1 MFPSAATHF
10 ELEAAMQQ
18 PLTSVPVADAKTT
31 VPQLPPR
38 PRSVEDTGLS
48 MTFVSDMIIRALYL
62 IGEMTGQQ
70 MVDLLHL
77 PYDNVIDQ
85 AIAYLRREQMCEIK
99 GSGGIGERAYRYQA
113 STKGVERAKEIG
125 ERTQYLGPAPVT
137 LDAYIEMMRQQTTQG
152 LIITEDSIRQAFA
165 HLVIG
170 EALLQ
175 QLGPAI
181 NSGRSIFL
189 FGHAGNGKTSIAEA
203 VSKLMSDTI
212 MIPHAVIID
221 GQIIR
226 VFDPIH
232 HDRVPVPESL
242 EHTYDKRWVLSKRP
256 IVIAGGELNMDSL
269 DLVYDEYSKFYEA
282 PLQMKA
288 NGGLFLIDDF
298 GRQQMRPRELL
309 NRWIVPLEK
318 RQDFLTLHTGKKID
332 VPFDQL
338 IIFSTNIEPKQLV
351 DEAFLRR
358 IRYKVEVGNPSP
370 PEYREILR
378 RVCKAKNVPYSDEGL
393 RYLLETEYTKRN
405 LELRACHPRDLIDQ
419 LIDIAHFTRTQPTMS
434 RELLAAA
441 CKSYFVEV

>member
-1 MFPSAATHF
+1 
-10 ELEAAMQQ
+10 MQQ
-18 PLTSVPVADAKTT
+18 PLTSVPITDGSAAE
-31 VPQLPPR
+31 PQLPPR
-38 PRSVEDTGLS
+38 PRSIDDTGLS
-48 MTFVSDMIIRALYL
+48 LSFISDMIVRALYL

-70 MVDLLHL
+70 IVDLLHL

-85 AIAYLRREQMCEIK
+85 SISYLRREQMCEIK
-99 GSGGIGERAYRYQA
+99 GTGGIGEKAYRYQA
-113 STKGVERAKEIG
+113 TARGVERAKEIG

-137 LDAYIEMMRQQTTQG
+137 LEAYSAMMRQQTTQG

-203 VSKLMSDTI
+203 VSKLMSDAI
-212 MIPHAVIID
+212 MIPYAVMID

-232 HDRVPVPESL
+232 HDRVPVPAGAEQA
-242 EHTYDKRWVLSKRP
+242 YDKRWVLSRRP
-256 IVIAGGELNMDSL
+256 IVIAGGELNLDSL
-269 DLVYDEYSKFYEA
+269 DLVYDEYSKYYEA

-298 GRQQMRPRELL
+298 GRQQVRPRELL

-318 RQDFLTLHTGKKID
+318 RLDFLTLHTGKKIE

-358 IRYKVEVGNPSP
+358 IRYKVEVTNPSP

-378 RVCKAKNVPYSDEGL
+378 RICKAKNVPYSDEGL
-393 RYLLETEYTKRN
+393 RYLLEHEYTKRN
-405 LELRACHPRDLIDQ
+405 MELRACHPRDLIDQ

-434 RELLAAA
+434 RELIAAA

>member
-1 MFPSAATHF
+1 M
-10 ELEAAMQQ
+10 Q
-18 PLTSVPVADAKTT
+18 PLTAVKLSDERAPDVPT
-31 VPQLPPR
+31 LPPR
-38 PRSVEDTGLS
+38 PRSIDETGLS
-48 MTFVSDMIIRALYL
+48 LAFVADMLLRALY
-62 IGEMTGQQ
+62 IVGEMTGQQ
-70 MVDLLHL
+70 LVDLLHL
-77 PYDNVIDQ
+77 PYENVLDQ
-85 AIAYLRREQMCEIK
+85 AIAYLRREQMAEVK
-99 GSGGIGERAYRYQA
+99 GSGGIGEKAYRYQA
-113 STKGVERAKEIG
+113 TSKGVVRAKEIG
-125 ERTQYLGPAPVT
+125 ERTQYLGPAPVP
-137 LDAYIEMMRQQTTQG
+137 LAAYAAMVRQQTTRG
-152 LIITEDSIRQAFA
+152 LRVSEDAIRQAFA

-170 EALLQ
+170 DTLLA

-203 VSKLMSDTI
+203 VAGLMSDAI
-212 MIPHAVIID
+212 AIPYAVIID

-232 HDRVPVPESL
+232 HEQLPPPETLERDYDR
-242 EHTYDKRWVLSKRP
+242 RWVFSKRP
-256 IVIAGGELNMDSL
+256 VVIAGGELNMDSL
-269 DLVYDEYSKFYEA
+269 DLVYDEYSKYYEA

-298 GRQQMRPRELL
+298 GRQQMRPRDLL

-318 RQDFLTLHTGKKID
+318 RVDYLTLHTGKKID

-358 IRYKVEVGNPSP
+358 IRYKIEVHNPTP
-370 PEYREILR
+370 AEYREILR
-378 RVCKAKNVPYSDEGL
+378 RVCRERSVPYSDDGL
-393 RYLLETEYTKRN
+393 RYLLEHEYAKRK

-419 LIDIAHFTRTQPTMS
+419 LIDIAHFTRTQPAMS

-441 CKSYFVEV
+441 CRSYFVEL

>member
-1 MFPSAATHF
+1 MGDASVAA
-10 ELEAAMQQ
+10 
-18 PLTSVPVADAKTT
+18 
-31 VPQLPPR
+31 PQLPPR
-38 PRSVEDTGLS
+38 PRSIEDTGLS
-48 MTFVSDMIIRALYL
+48 MTFVSDMIVRGLYL

-99 GSGGIGERAYRYQA
+99 GSGGIGEKAYRYQA
-113 STKGVERAKEIG
+113 SSKGVERAKEIG

-137 LDAYIEMMRQQTTQG
+137 LDAYIAMMQQQSTQG

-212 MIPHAVIID
+212 VIPHAVIID

-232 HDRVPVPESL
+232 HDRVPVPTNL
-242 EHTYDKRWVLSKRP
+242 EHSYDKRWVLSKRP

-318 RQDFLTLHTGKKID
+318 RVDFLTLHTGKKIE

-378 RVCKAKNVPYSDEGL
+378 RICKAKNVPYSDEGL

-419 LIDIAHFTRTQPTMS
+419 LIDIARFTRTQPTMS
-434 RELLAAA
+434 RELLGAA

>member
-1 MFPSAATHF
+1 
-10 ELEAAMQQ
+10 MQQ
-18 PLTSVPVADAKTT
+18 SLPSVQLSGAPAPAGLQIPL
-31 VPQLPPR
+31 R
-38 PRSVEDTGLS
+38 PRSIEDTGLS
-48 MTFVSDMIIRALYL
+48 LSYISDLIVRALYL

-70 MVDLLHL
+70 IVDLLHL

-85 AIAYLRREQMCEIK
+85 AISYLRREQMCEIK
-99 GSGGIGERAYRYQA
+99 GTGGIGEKAYRYQA
-113 STKGVERAKEIG
+113 TGRGVERAKEIG
-125 ERTQYLGPAPVT
+125 ERTQYLGPAPVPLQT
-137 LDAYIEMMRQQTTQG
+137 YTEMMKQQTTQG
-152 LIITEDSIRQAFA
+152 LVINEDSIRQAFG
-165 HLVIG
+165 HLVIN

-189 FGHAGNGKTSIAEA
+189 FGHAGNGKTSIAESVA
-203 VSKLMSDTI
+203 KLMSDSVV
-212 MIPHAVIID
+212 IPHAVIID

-232 HDRVPVPESL
+232 HDALPLPAGQ
-242 EHTYDKRWVLSKRP
+242 EHVIDRRWVLSKRP
-256 IVIAGGELNMDSL
+256 IVVAGGELNMDSL
-269 DLVYDEYSKFYEA
+269 DLVYDEYSKYYEA

-318 RQDFLTLHTGKKID
+318 RVDYLTLHTGKKIE

-370 PEYREILR
+370 PEYREIMR
-378 RVCKAKNVPYSDEGL
+378 RICRDKGVPYSDDGL
-393 RYLLETEYTKRN
+393 RYLLESEYAKRSI
-405 LELRACHPRDLIDQ
+405 ELRACHPRDLIDQ
-419 LIDIAHFTRTQPTMS
+419 LIDIARFTRTQPTMS

>member
-1 MFPSAATHF
+1 
-10 ELEAAMQQ
+10 MQQ
-18 PLTSVPVADAKTT
+18 PLTSVPVSA
-31 VPQLPPR
+31 PQAQQPLPPR
-38 PRSVEDTGLS
+38 PRSIDDTGLS
-48 MTFVSDMIIRALYL
+48 MTFVSDLVVRALYL

-70 MVDLLHL
+70 IVDLLHL

-85 AIAYLRREQMCEIK
+85 AINYLRREQMCEIK
-99 GSGGIGERAYRYQA
+99 GTGGIGEKAYRYQA
-113 STKGVERAKEIG
+113 TVRGVERAKEIG

-137 LDAYIEMMRQQTTQG
+137 LESYIEMMQQHSTHG
-152 LIITEDSIRQAFA
+152 LIITEDSIRQAFS

-181 NSGRSIFL
+181 NSGKSIFL

-232 HDRVPVPESL
+232 HDRVPVPANL
-242 EHTYDKRWVLSKRP
+242 DHTYDKRWVLSKRP
-256 IVIAGGELNMDSL
+256 IVIAGGELNLDSL
-269 DLVYDEYSKFYEA
+269 DLVYDEYSKYYEA

-298 GRQQMRPRELL
+298 GRQQVRPRELL

-318 RQDFLTLHTGKKID
+318 RQDFLTLHTGKKIE

-358 IRYKVEVGNPSP
+358 IRYKIEVGNPTP
-370 PEYREILR
+370 PEFREILR
-378 RVCKAKNVPYSDEGL
+378 RICNAKSVPYSDEGL
-393 RYLLETEYTKRN
+393 RYLLEQEYGKRSM
-405 LELRACHPRDLIDQ
+405 ELRACHPRDLIDQ
-419 LIDIAHFTRTQPTMS
+419 LIDIARFTRTQPTMS

-441 CKSYFVEV
+441 CKSYFVDV